1 MGCAEMS
8 RYFFT
13 LNDGLPP
20 DDEGIELSDLGSARI
35 EAVGM
40 AADLLRDR
48 PEMFAQGNDWTVS
61 VADESGLV
69 LFQILIVATEAPAA
83 PAPSPVQKM
92 RMPGRG

>member
-48 PEMFAQGNDWTVS
+48 PEALAQGNDWTVS
-61 VADESGLV
+61 VADESGLL

-83 PAPSPVQKM
+83 PATPRAQTM
-92 RMPGRG
+92 RVAG

>member
-13 LNDGLPP
+13 VNDGLPP

-48 PEMFAQGNDWTVS
+48 PEALAQGNDWTVS

-83 PAPSPVQKM
+83 PATPRAHKM
-92 RMPGRG
+92 RVEG

>member
-13 LNDGLPP
+13 VNDGLPP

-48 PEMFAQGNDWTVS
+48 PEALAQGNDWTVS
-61 VADESGLV
+61 VADESGLL

-83 PAPSPVQKM
+83 PATPRAQKM
-92 RMPGRG
+92 RVAG